1 MAVLQLF
8 MHKWLS
14 NHHLEL
20 QLAKS
25 ITEAYHD
32 MLEEIYQAIHSMS
45 TKE

>member
-1 MAVLQLF
+1 MAVLQMF

-20 QLAKS
+20 PLAMS